1 MRTTPSLL
9 LASFLCGVIAHHA
22 WGQADYLTPYA
33 VTTIAGSPGH
43 SGSADGTNGAASF
56 DLDVYTICGIAVDN
70 NSGSVYV
77 SDIGNSTIRR
87 LTPVGTNWVVTTIA
101 GQPGVTGNADGTN
114 NTATFN
120 YPVGLT
126 MDASGNLYV
135 LDALNYLVREISPM
149 GTNWVT
155 KTVAAFTGSPPPYE
169 WAITCDKNG
178 NLFTVSSSG
187 IQEISPTNNW
197 QVVPIAGNAAFNYLQ
212 GITVDTNG
220 NLYVVDTLAP
230 DVQELTPVGTNW
242 MVTTI
247 AGMSGVSGYADGT
260 NNSTLLNQPV
270 SIALDNQ
277 GNLYVTDSGNQTI
290 RKLAPVG
297 TNWVAST
304 IAGISGGTGSTD
316 GVGINARFNYPAGV
330 ALDSNG
336 NFYVG
341 DTANDTIRMG
351 SVAKLPLAIARF
363 GPNTNLVSWP
373 SAASYLISGGV
384 PTATNWIGYN
394 GAGHVLQSNGNLQTT
409 NWANYTGAVTTAN
422 GTNSAII
429 TPVTGNLFFRLIQ

>member
-1 MRTTPSLL
+1 MKKLFLSSLGF
-9 LASFLCGVIAHHA
+9 SLCAFFINSV
-22 WGQADYLTPYA
+22 WGQANYLTPYA
-33 VTTIAGSPGH
+33 VTTMAGSPGH

-56 DLDVYTICGIAVDN
+56 AIDAVNLCGIAVDT
-70 NSGSVYV
+70 NSGSIYV
-77 SDIGNSTIRR
+77 TDTGNSTIRR

-101 GQPGVTGNADGTN
+101 GQPGVTGSANGTN
-114 NTATFN
+114 TTATFN

-135 LDALNYLVREISPM
+135 LDTLNYLVREISPM

-155 KTVAAFTGSPPPYE
+155 KTVAAFAGSPIE
-169 WAITCDKNG
+169 WAITCDQNG
-178 NLFTVSSSG
+178 NLYTVSSSG

-197 QVVPIAGNAAFNYLQ
+197 QVVPIAGNVTFNALR
-212 GITVDTNG
+212 GIAVDTNG
-220 NLYVVDTLAP
+220 NLYVVDALGP
-230 DVQELTPVGTNW
+230 DVQELTLSGGNW
-242 MVTTI
+242 VDKTI
-247 AGMSGVSGYADGT
+247 AGMPGVSGYADGT
-260 NNSTLLNQPV
+260 NTSAAFNQPESV
-270 SIALDNQ
+270 AMDNQ
-277 GNLYVTDSGNQTI
+277 GNLYVTDSANQTI
-290 RKLAPVG
+290 REIAPVG
-297 TNWVAST
+297 PNWVVST
-304 IAGISGGTGSTD
+304 LAGISGGTGSAD
-316 GVGINARFNYPAGV
+316 GVGINAGFNYPAGLV
-330 ALDSNG
+330 LDGHG

-341 DTANDTIRMG
+341 DTGNDTIRMG

-384 PTATNWIGYN
+384 ATATNWIGYP

-409 NWANYTGAVTTAN
+409 NWANYAGTVTTAN